1 MIYSSVMTLKGGYP
15 IMYPLGTEWV
25 DVVLNCKVRC
35 SSSPSIATVSDS
47 IGVRTFPV
55 TIENGVAFFEFI
67 PRVGEFSVTLSGE
80 NSINYDISDL
90 VNEKS
95 ENAISNGRPVRV
107 ARERTSNNVIL
118 NLWYRNY
125 YDR

>member
-1 MIYSSVMTLKGGYP
+1 
-15 IMYPLGTEWV
+15 MYALGTEWV

-95 ENAISNGRPVRV
+95 ENAISNGRPARV

-125 YDR
+125 YDG